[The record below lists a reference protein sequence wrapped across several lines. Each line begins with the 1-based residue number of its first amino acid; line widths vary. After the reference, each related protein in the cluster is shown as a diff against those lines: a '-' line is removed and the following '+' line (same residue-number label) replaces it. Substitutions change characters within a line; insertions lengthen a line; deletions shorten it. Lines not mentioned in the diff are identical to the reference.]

1 MSLFFRPDWTAP
13 AVVQALSTTRQ
24 GGVSSGVYASLNL
37 ASHVGDDPAA
47 VQRNRALLY
56 EQAQIPLEP
65 TWLNQVHGPAVY
77 EHGAARPSGRD
88 ADASVAF
95 GPGAVC
101 AVMTA
106 DCLPILLCDQAG
118 TVVAAAHAGWRG
130 LAAGVIEATV
140 QRMRR
145 PADQL
150 QAWLG
155 PAIGPAQF
163 EVGDEVRAR
172 FCALDPDAAAAF
184 RPNAAGRW
192 LADLPMLARQRLAR
206 LGVTSVSGGDHCTL
220 ADRDRFFSYR
230 RDGVTG
236 RMASLIWLQSG

>member
-1 MSLFFRPDWTAP
+1 MFLRPDWNAP
-13 AVVQALSTTRQ
+13 AWVRALSTTRQ
-24 GGVSSGVYASLNL
+24 GGVSAGVYASLNL
-37 ASHVGDDPAA
+37 AGHVGDDWAA
-47 VQRNRALLY
+47 VRRNRALLN
-56 EQAQIPLEP
+56 EQAGLPAEP
-65 TWLNQVHGPAVY
+65 IWLNQVHGCAVY
-77 EHGAARPSGRD
+77 ESARVAHATGD

-95 GPGAVC
+95 WGGAVC

-106 DCLPILLCDQAG
+106 DCLPVLLCDEAG

-130 LAAGVIEATV
+130 LAGGVIEATV

-145 PADQL
+145 PPAQL

-155 PAIGPAQF
+155 PAIGPAHF

-172 FCALDPDAAAAF
+172 FCEIDAEAATAF
-184 RPNAAGRW
+184 RRNAAGRW

-206 LGVTSVSGGDHCTL
+206 LGVAAVHGGDVCTF

-236 RMASLIWLQSG
+236 RMASLIWID